1 MYRGEK
7 DIIAGVKLLNYPL
20 KFVTTRQVVHTKWH
34 LQQTGFGKKPQFHVF
49 LRYFINYMYVHKT
62 TICG

>member
-34 LQQTGFGKKPQFHVF
+34 LQQTGFGKAVVS
-49 LRYFINYMYVHKT
+49 FIPALFYKLYVCT
-62 TICG
+62 

>member
-34 LQQTGFGKKPQFHVF
+34 LQQTGFGKKAVVSCIPALFYKLHVC
-49 LRYFINYMYVHKT
+49 T
-62 TICG
+62 

>member
-20 KFVTTRQVVHTKWH
+20 KLVTTRQVVHTKWH
-34 LQQTGFGKKPQFHVF
+34 LQQTGFGKKP
-49 LRYFINYMYVHKT
+49 
-62 TICG
+62 